1 MIIIRESLHSVDD
14 GILISDYVGNI
25 VDLLDNKPKPYRILY
40 DAQADLWII
49 SDDVV
54 NKMHFDL
61 LQQAWKHGWYNDQI
75 DFLMWLTGG
84 EKDSDYSRMYFRRGI
99 SFTKYPVGDDKNLL
113 SDKVIHDDSWITPW
127 LYCFVFI
134 PYDNQYYHGD
144 DYGDGYDAKVYTNTG
159 VLYMREFDIDDVP
172 ELSRRLEWS
181 NTRMKNEVS
190 TYGL

>member
-1 MIIIRESLHSVDD
+1 MIIIDESLHSVDD

-40 DAQADLWII
+40 DAQTDLWII

-61 LQQAWKHGWYNDQI
+61 MQQAWKRGWYDNQI

-84 EKDSDYSRMYFRRGI
+84 EKDSDYARMYFRRGV
-99 SFTKYPVGDDKNLL
+99 SFTKYPVDDDRNLL
-113 SDKVIHDDSWITPW
+113 SDKVVHDDSWISPW

-134 PYDNQYYHGD
+134 PYDNQYYRGE

-159 VLYMREFDIDDVP
+159 ILYMREFDIDDVP
-172 ELSRRLEWS
+172 ELSKRLEWS
-181 NTRMKNEVS
+181 NTNMKNEVS
-190 TYGL
+190 TYDL